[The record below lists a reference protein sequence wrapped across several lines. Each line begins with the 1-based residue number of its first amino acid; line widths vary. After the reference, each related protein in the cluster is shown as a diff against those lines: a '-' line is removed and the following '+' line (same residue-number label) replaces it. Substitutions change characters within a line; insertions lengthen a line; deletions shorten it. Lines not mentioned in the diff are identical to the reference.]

1 MSVELISL
9 VGILIGVCTLIF
21 LAFRGYPIF
30 VIGSVAS
37 VIVLLFS
44 GMNVLDA
51 LLGTYMDSFSEYISS
66 YFFIFLLSSIFGR
79 MMGKT
84 GAAQSIAYKTSR
96 LIRKKSNEKN
106 HKFLVVMSLV
116 IINMVLTLGGVSLFV
131 VVFTVVEIAKELFE
145 EFDVPWKMY
154 TCGVLGSSSFTS
166 TMVPGNPAIIN
177 IIPTNYLGT
186 NTMAAPLLGIIC
198 AVITFLLGAL
208 YILLE
213 TKKNTKNKEGF
224 FPTGQ
229 KIKEAGLEKV
239 QFVEQPLIKCL
250 IPSIVLILVLNVFS
264 ASAVVALTA
273 ACLVKIALFYKE
285 LMPNLPEVFK
295 MGGENAMSA
304 IVSICAAVGFGSV
317 VASVPGYQLVINSLD
332 SIPGPAMLQLVLSFN
347 VISAVTGSSSGGAS
361 IAFSTLGDHFL
372 DLGLSPQVIHRVGIM
387 SSNGLDSLPHSG
399 AIFNTLNITRLT
411 HKQAYKNYFMLTV
424 VLETGMS
431 LFAGILAIFGI
442 V

>member
-1 MSVELISL
+1 MSVAGMS
-9 VGILIGVCTLIF
+9 LIGIIVGVIALIT
-21 LAFRGYPIF
+21 LAFKGYPIF

-51 LLGTYMDSFSEYISS
+51 LLGTYMDSFASYIGA

-116 IINMVLTLGGVSLFV
+116 IINMILTLGGVSLFV

-166 TMVPGNPAIIN
+166 TMIPGNPSILN

-186 NTMAAPLLGIIC
+186 TTMAAPLLGMIC
-198 AVITFLLGAL
+198 AVITLGLGAL
-208 YILLE
+208 YIYSE

-224 FPTGQ
+224 FPTGK
-229 KIKEAGLEKV
+229 KIKEANMEKV
-239 QFVEQPLIKCL
+239 VFKEQPLLKCL
-250 IPSIVLILVLNVFS
+250 IPSIVLIVVLNVFNS
-264 ASAVVALTA
+264 SPVIALTA
-273 ACLVKIALFYKE
+273 ACLVKIVLFHKE
-285 LMPNLPEVFK
+285 LLPNLAEVFK
-295 MGGENAMSA
+295 MGGENAMAA

-317 VASVPGYQLVINSLD
+317 VASVPGYQLVLDSLN
-332 SIPGPAMLQLVLSFN
+332 SIPGPAILQLVLSFN

-361 IAFSTLGDHFL
+361 IAFSTLGDHFM
-372 DLGLSPQVIHRVGIM
+372 DMGLSPAVIHRVGVM

-431 LFAGILAIFGI
+431 LFAGLLTLVGI